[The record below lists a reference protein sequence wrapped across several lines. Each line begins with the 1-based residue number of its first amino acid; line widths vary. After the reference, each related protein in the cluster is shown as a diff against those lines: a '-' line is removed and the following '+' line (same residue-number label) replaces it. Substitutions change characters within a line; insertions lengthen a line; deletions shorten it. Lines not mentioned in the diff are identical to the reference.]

1 MLGRSENSKRPV
13 QPELWGGASRT
24 VGSEVGEVI
33 EASAHRPRRSHSE
46 DYKGDG
52 RPWRAGN

>member
-1 MLGRSENSKRPV
+1 MGVQKTVRRLV
-13 QPELWGGASRT
+13 QPEWGGASRI

-46 DYKGDG
+46 DCKGDG